1 MNANKI
7 KQLAEKM
14 GWKIHSR
21 NTGCYVLA
29 GKENSILESGDVKAL
44 TDWNPEIS
52 DADMVELLQKL
63 HGLFAFGIT
72 TQATPSG
79 WSIQA
84 AMPSSVGCVT
94 RPTLRAAVVSFACK
108 CWNIPE

>member
-52 DADMVELLQKL
+52 DADMVELLERLLKTRPCGFSM
-63 HGLFAFGIT
+63 HGEGEGFGII
-72 TQATPSG
+72 AKEDVY
-79 WSIQA
+79 A
-84 AMPSSVGCVT
+84 
-94 RPTLRAAVVSFACK
+94 PTLRAAVVSFACK
-108 CWNIPE
+108 CWGIEE